1 MALLKE
7 FSVYLIYGVTFIPAL
22 ISDGSG
28 TVSLVLIY
36 YDITVRRPVDTEGL
50 GILKIHAD
58 KEAHAG

>member
-28 TVSLVLIY
+28 TVSLVLID
-36 YDITVRRPVDTEGL
+36 DIIPVFL
-50 GILKIHAD
+50 IYMRAKGIPRSAQYS
-58 KEAHAG
+58 